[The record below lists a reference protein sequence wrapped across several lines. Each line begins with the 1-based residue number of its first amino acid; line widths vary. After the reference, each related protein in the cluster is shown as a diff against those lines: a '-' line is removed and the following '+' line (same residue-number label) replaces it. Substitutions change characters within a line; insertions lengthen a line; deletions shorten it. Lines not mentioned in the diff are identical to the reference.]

1 MKKANYIILPKDLTV
16 YVNDQTKTYG
26 NLDPTWTLNLNGAQ
40 DNLSLFNVEYTRDTG
55 EDVGTYDINSNSY
68 NPNYNITVIDG
79 ILTVMPRSITATLDN
94 QTSIYGNTLET
105 LTYTLSEEL
114 YRTELDL
121 AVVKAGGLNAGN
133 YAITASTTNENFT
146 LTVNNAVYTITP
158 RTLTVLGQVDTYI
171 YNGLIQTINIEID
184 NIVSGD
190 DVSAYVLDTTQNAGT
205 RNQSITLSGNDKGN
219 YILDQTTTS
228 ITVTPKTL
236 EIQVED
242 KDKLYGN
249 FDPTF
254 TLNLNDSLDTLD
266 TFEVNYTRDSGNTV
280 NTYEVRATVTNPN
293 YSITVIPGTLTINP
307 RPIEVTVADKQIT
320 YEDSNV
326 ALTYTLNEEAYRTE
340 LGLAISRVSGN
351 HVGTYIISV
360 TTTNPNFDIG
370 SPTGTYTIVAKDLTS
385 MSMTKQR
392 LMVIQIQHG
401 P

>member
-55 EDVGTYDINSNSY
+55 EDVGAYDITAIVT

-190 DVSAYVLDTTQNAGT
+190 DVSAYVLDNNMNAGT
-205 RNQSITLSGNDKGN
+205 RTLPITLSGEDKGN
-219 YILDQTTTS
+219 YVLNQSTTP
-228 ITVTPKTL
+228 ITIDRRDLT
-236 EIQVED
+236 VEVVD
-242 KDKLYGN
+242 KEKYYGD
-249 FDPTF
+249 FDPNY

-266 TFEVNYTRDSGNTV
+266 TFEVSYSRTTGNTA

-293 YSITVIPGTLTINP
+293 YNITVVYGTLTINP
-307 RPIEVTVADKQIT
+307 RPITVTIEDKTIT
-320 YEDSNV
+320 YEDSNLP
-326 ALTYTLNEEAYRTE
+326 LTYTLSEEAYEVRE
-340 LGLAISRVSGN
+340 PNVHYLY
-351 HVGTYIISV
+351 YIDML
-360 TTTNPNFDIG
+360 TFD
-370 SPTGTYTIVAKDLTS
+370 SLNAKPA
-385 MSMTKQR
+385 
-392 LMVIQIQHG
+392 G
-401 P
+401 